1 MASWHSFFPIY
12 YMIRVAQTAKFR
24 IRAAHPKPKPQAHP
38 NPQYSQDTD
47 TEFEIHPNPPIPTQ
61 TGRHCTVGASVGGWG
76 FVSRNC
82 IVGGWGVVSCHCLR
96 LFDAYWVGKKKSVH
110 VCFFLRSPASRPW
123 RKGTCGYRK
132 SLGFKK
138 KKQTWVAV
146 HPRQKVKSPTCVIRL
161 RSTQFLLGG
170 LRSPIHFEFEFI
182 IA

>member
-1 MASWHSFFPIY
+1 
-12 YMIRVAQTAKFR
+12 MIRVAQTAKFR

-47 TEFEIHPNPPIPTQ
+47 TVSEIHSNPPIPTQ

-96 LFDAYWVGKKKSVH
+96 LFDAYWVGKKKIGPCLFFSSVPN
-110 VCFFLRSPASRPW
+110 FLALAERDLRLSQVS
-123 RKGTCGYRK
+123 
-132 SLGFKK
+132 GFQ

-161 RSTQFLLGG
+161 RRTQFLLGG
-170 LRSPIHFEFEFI
+170 LRSPIHFEFESI